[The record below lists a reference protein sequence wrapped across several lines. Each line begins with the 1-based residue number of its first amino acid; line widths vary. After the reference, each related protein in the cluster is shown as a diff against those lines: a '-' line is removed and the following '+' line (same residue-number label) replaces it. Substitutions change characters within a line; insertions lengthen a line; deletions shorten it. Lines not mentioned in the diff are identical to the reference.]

1 MTETAKTKIPVVP
14 VLANARHEKFAQGLA
29 KGMSATEAYR
39 KAGYK
44 PSDQHASRL
53 ARNGKVRA
61 RVAELQGST
70 AKEIMDVRD
79 LARQCTDRAVR
90 VLDRVMEDPK
100 APHSAQVAAA
110 NGLLDRGW
118 GKAVQHIEAEISVY
132 DALSY
137 EDKLVL
143 LEALDGLDGAL
154 ALEDQ
159 TTH

>member
-1 MTETAKTKIPVVP
+1 MTKTTKPKIPVTP
-14 VLANARHEKFAQGLA
+14 VLANARHEKFAQNRA
-29 KGMSATEAYR
+29 KGMSADAAHAA
-39 KAGYK
+39 AGYT
-44 PSDQHASRL
+44 PNRGNA
-53 ARNGKVRA
+53 ARMKANESIQA

-143 LEALDGLDGAL
+143 LEALDGLGVL